1 MARPCPR
8 PPTRPGLAV
17 SDRPAHS
24 AKNGSAMRV
33 YRTCKTPKVG
43 VRVWQI
49 TSGAGGH
56 PGGDRR
62 SVLMSLMLQVA
73 NTGARPAKGAF
84 LWRPSCRAIASSVT
98 SRAWM

>member
-8 PPTRPGLAV
+8 PPRRPGLAV

-62 SVLMSLMLQVA
+62 GVLMSLMLQVA
-73 NTGARPAKGAF
+73 KTGARPAKGAF
-84 LWRPSCRAIASSVT
+84 LWRPSRVSEDL
-98 SRAWM
+98 